1 MGIIGGIV
9 DTSGGVDIW
18 GEPMTCRA
26 GSQLKTGVENSLCGR
41 DSKIGHTGPSEAHLP
56 ENGAHW
62 SASETRLVC
71 GFKNASN

>member
-1 MGIIGGIV
+1 MSGPAEHMGGAP
-9 DTSGGVDIW
+9 
-18 GEPMTCRA
+18 EEEA
-26 GSQLKTGVENSLCGR
+26 ENSLCGR
-41 DSKIGHTGPSEAHLP
+41 DSEIGHAGPSEAHLP